1 MGNKAKRKYKE
12 IRHTQKRGL
21 KEHNKVLQRLTGKRR
36 VRLLIV
42 SIYLDCSEKKKRLS
56 GIEKKDTVTT
66 WLPDDSSAQYIRKM
80 ISRSK

>member
-1 MGNKAKRKYKE
+1 MGNRAKRKYKE

-42 SIYLDCSEKKKRLS
+42 SIYLDCSEKKKIVRNR
-56 GIEKKDTVTT
+56 KKKI
-66 WLPDDSSAQYIRKM
+66 Q
-80 ISRSK
+80 